1 MCWNADISINT
12 FLFSCLA
19 LFFIYFTNTYTKY
32 KSKAF
37 DNPFMYLI
45 IISFVI
51 MQLIEY
57 FLWRNLKNKEIN
69 TNLSILG
76 FTILMIQPITLML
89 YDTYNSGNITRF
101 IQLISVY
108 SIGWISFLLYKY
120 LYHPISFI
128 TTIGKNGHLA
138 WNWLNFNAY
147 ELIAYLLLYFSY
159 IFYSF
164 VYLSININSIYKYL
178 FLITAFIA
186 RMFYFKTSEF
196 GSMWCWLFNS
206 ILLLL
211 VVNILLIQPFYE
223 YNGLC

>member
-12 FLFSCLA
+12 FLFGCLS
-19 LFFIYFTNTYTKY
+19 LLFIYFTNTYTKY
-32 KSKAF
+32 KSQGF

-57 FLWRNLKNKEIN
+57 VLWRNLKNKEIN
-69 TNLSILG
+69 TKLSMIG
-76 FTILMIQPITLML
+76 FGILMIQPITLML
-89 YDTYNSGNITRF
+89 YDTYNTGNIVRF

-128 TTIGKNGHLA
+128 TTVGKNGHLA
-138 WNWLNFNAY
+138 WNWLNFNIY
-147 ELIAYLLLYFSY
+147 ELIVYIILYFSY

-164 VYLSININSIYKYL
+164 VYLSTNINIIYKCL
-178 FLITAFIA
+178 FFITVFIS
-186 RMFYFKTSEF
+186 RILYFKTSEF
-196 GSMWCWLFNS
+196 GSIWCWVINS
-206 ILLLL
+206 YILLL
-211 VVNILLIQPFYE
+211 VINILIIKPFYE